1 MWYPTVQLTCKI
13 WDPKAQEKS
22 WKSINVSN
30 FVTPPPPTSS
40 KSFDKRSSKSDSF
53 SIIHAATPNDLRYAE
68 SYTISANVD
77 NDLQIALVVSRPATI
92 AGFKLGSGSKGGFS
106 YFGTD
111 EANPEGYVVHRF
123 WPRTHCTGHIIH
135 EGRAIETNGTG
146 MFVHAIQ
153 GMRPNLIAASWNFA
167 DFQSDELGGTSAIQ
181 MEFKTIDAYGRKGAG
196 SGGVVVNIGS
206 IVIGEKLVAVTG
218 ETRWP
223 DEAPLEETTVKSRT
237 EHLAATIDP
246 ETGYEQPGEIK
257 YTWRGGSIVAS
268 APGTVDA
275 NLTVAL
281 GTPAQPRGL
290 IEKVDVLAEI
300 PYVIK
305 AFVNYVAGT
314 KPYVYQVCTLPQ
326 PTLELLTFMTHLFMV
341 YEN

>member
-1 MWYPTVQLTCKI
+1 MQLTCKI
-13 WDPKAQEKS
+13 WDSKSKEKT

-30 FVTPPPPTSS
+30 FVTPPPATSS

-53 SIIHAATPNDLRYAE
+53 TITHATTPGDEQFAQ

-92 AGFKLGSGSKGGFS
+92 AGFKLGNSPKGGFS
-106 YFGTD
+106 YFGAD
-111 EANPEGYVVHRF
+111 PAQPEGYVVHRF
-123 WPRTHCTGHIIH
+123 WPRTVCAGHIIRN
-135 EGRAIETNGTG
+135 GQAIEANGTG

-181 MEFKTIDAYGRKGAG
+181 MEFTTIDAYGRKGAG
-196 SGGVVVNIGS
+196 SGGVIVNVGSVVVG
-206 IVIGEKLVAVTG
+206 GKLVAVTG

-223 DEAPLEETTVKSRT
+223 NEAPSEEAAVKSRT
-237 EHLAATIDP
+237 EHLDPTLDP
-246 ETGYEQPGEIK
+246 ETGYKQPGRIT
-257 YTWRGGSIVAS
+257 YTWKGASIIPSVS
-268 APGTVDA
+268 GTVDA
-275 NLTVAL
+275 NLTVDV
-281 GTPAQPRGL
+281 GTPTQPKGL

-314 KPYVYQVCTLPQ
+314 KPYVYQVRIRFTAPPKCL
-326 PTLELLTFMTHLFMV
+326 
-341 YEN
+341 